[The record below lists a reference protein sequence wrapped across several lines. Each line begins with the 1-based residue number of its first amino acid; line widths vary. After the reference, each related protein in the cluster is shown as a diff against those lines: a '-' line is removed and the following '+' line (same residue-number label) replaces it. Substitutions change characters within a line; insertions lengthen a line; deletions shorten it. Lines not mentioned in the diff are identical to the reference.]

1 VVACRDGRFCGDRHA
16 DGRAKLGMV
25 PGSCYMEVMDI
36 AAETQTPTVEWAPVA
51 RTMME
56 QLTEAE
62 QAEVRSSVDQAAR
75 RFDPSR
81 VRQVTPTRQGQRP
94 FFVMRATPTLRVFF
108 MRADDRLRVL
118 DVVDAEQLAYFRD
131 EAAPAAH

>member
-1 VVACRDGRFCGDRHA
+1 
-16 DGRAKLGMV
+16 M
-25 PGSCYMEVMDI
+25 PPESCYIGAMDI
-36 AAETQTPTVEWAPVA
+36 VADTQTPTVEWAPVA

-75 RFDPSR
+75 RFDPSH
-81 VRQVTPTRQGQRP
+81 VRQVTPTRHGQRP
-94 FFVMRATPTLRVFF
+94 FFVMSATPTLRVFF
-108 MRADDRLRVL
+108 VRADDRLRVL